1 MRSMITSLPGE
12 KLGVAKTVS
21 DTLSSLTD
29 SAFHDMKPHF
39 VLPTDESLR
48 VGDTVTASSGFLNE
62 GNIHSN
68 ITMDELF
75 ASSFGGSYIYRRGST
90 KNRKGQPGRSMI
102 SAASGVETGAEEK
115 TVFRGKTS
123 TEYSFF
129 GLLGNIHYPIPANAG
144 SDMSSFV
151 PSLFPPSPTRFLQV
165 VSLPST
171 RLSPSQL
178 ISPHPPLRFS
188 IEFFNLEMLKEK
200 DRLNSRT
207 VWFAGSWFLLFSVSL
222 HGSFSC
228 TSFRLMERLYPDC
241 QTEGKDCNAEFSRL
255 AWRCSIRCLGR

>member
-1 MRSMITSLPGE
+1 MTTSSPGE
-12 KLGVAKTVS
+12 KLGVSKTVS
-21 DTLSSLTD
+21 DTLPSLTD
-29 SAFHDMKPHF
+29 NAFHDMKPHF

-48 VGDTVTASSGFLNE
+48 IGDTVTASSGFMNE

-75 ASSFGGSYIYRRGST
+75 ASSFGGSYIYRRDHT
-90 KNRKGQPGRSMI
+90 KNRRGLPKKSMI
-102 SAASGVETGAEEK
+102 GASTGTEEK

-123 TEYSFF
+123 NEYSFF
-129 GLLGNIHYPIPANAG
+129 GLLSSIHYLISANAA
-144 SDMSSFV
+144 SNMPSFV
-151 PSLFPPSPTRFLQV
+151 PSLFPPSPTKSLQA

-207 VWFAGSWFLLFSVSL
+207 VWFAGS
-222 HGSFSC
+222 
-228 TSFRLMERLYPDC
+228 
-241 QTEGKDCNAEFSRL
+241 
-255 AWRCSIRCLGR
+255 